1 MDVRLYFKRE
11 ERDEES
17 QGKMQGNGQFE
28 MGGALGGANII
39 TDLLYFS
46 GDNAIF
52 YLISLLCYI
61 IFCVNIIK

>member
-28 MGGALGGANII
+28 MSGALGGANII

-46 GDNAIF
+46 GDNTIF
-52 YLISLLCYI
+52 YFTSVTLFLVLTL
-61 IFCVNIIK
+61 